1 MQKSKLGLD
10 FEKVEYARGLAKGI
24 AEDVQSFVE
33 QYTTVAVERTLCRLM
48 GIDGIDDNDVP
59 LPNVVVEALK
69 DKGVLNEGALF
80 FIANAM
86 IQTGL
91 NPQQIAEKVAKDE
104 LDITKVVTRDPK
116 QIADALQPVVDESM
130 ARIRARRARRDGDW
144 RLLPHTLISA
154 RYPHVPAE
162 VAKYRQLIAAAT

>member
-10 FEKVEYARGLAKGI
+10 FEKVEYARSLAKGI
-24 AEDVQSFVE
+24 AQDVQTFVE

-48 GIDGIDDNDVP
+48 GIDGVDDNDVP

-69 DKGVLNEGALF
+69 DKGVLGEGALF

-91 NPQQIAEKVAKDE
+91 KPQQIAERWLRGNSTSLAW
-104 LDITKVVTRDPK
+104 LPPTK
-116 QIADALQPVVDESM
+116 
-130 ARIRARRARRDGDW
+130 RRLHRRCS
-144 RLLPHTLISA
+144 R
-154 RYPHVPAE
+154 
-162 VAKYRQLIAAAT
+162 

>member
-10 FEKVEYARGLAKGI
+10 FEKVEYARSLAKGI
-24 AEDVQSFVE
+24 AEDVQAFVE

-48 GIDGIDDNDVP
+48 GIDGVDENQVP

-69 DKGVLNEGALF
+69 EKGVLSEGALF

-91 NPQQIAEKVAKDE
+91 SPQQIAQKVAEGD
-104 LDITKVVTRDPK
+104 LDITKVVTRDQK
-116 QIADALQPVVDESM
+116 QIADTLQPVIDESM
-130 ARIRARRARRDGDW
+130 ARIRARRARREHYLDTIGEGPKPY
-144 RLLPHTLISA
+144 L
-154 RYPHVPAE
+154 
-162 VAKYRQLIAAAT
+162 